1 MEITMF
7 LLLFNK
13 GNLLLG
19 FVPETIGLLL
29 FGVALIIVTV
39 GLRWFLNE
47 KTEEENSI
55 ETLETQARESIK

>member
-1 MEITMF
+1 MF

-55 ETLETQARESIK
+55 ETLETQARESI